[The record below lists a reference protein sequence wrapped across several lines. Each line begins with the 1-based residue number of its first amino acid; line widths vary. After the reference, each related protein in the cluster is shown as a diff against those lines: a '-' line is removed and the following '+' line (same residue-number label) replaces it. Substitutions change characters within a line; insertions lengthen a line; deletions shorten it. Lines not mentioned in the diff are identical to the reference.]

1 MHPDWYPALL
11 ALHIIFMVTF
21 FAGTFYLVRLFILHR
36 QALTREEPVRAI
48 FTKQYGVMEQQL
60 LYLVAWPSLLLMV
73 FFGIWMIWLDLSL
86 VQESWM
92 QAKVGVAAL
101 LIGYHMVNQ
110 RIYHKLKNGVLVWH
124 TYALRIWVQG
134 SVVLLVA
141 AVFLSTFK
149 KVQWYLG
156 LLGLVVLAALL
167 FAAIKAFSGKEEKQD
182 DVETR

>member
-1 MHPDWYPALL
+1 MLPDCYPALV

-36 QALTREEPVRAI
+36 QALNREEPVRAI
-48 FTKQYGVMEQQL
+48 LTKQYGVMERQL
-60 LYLVAWPSLLLMV
+60 LYIVAWPSLLLMI

-86 VQESWM
+86 VQESWI
-92 QAKVGVAAL
+92 QAKLGVTAL
-101 LIGYHMVNQ
+101 LIGYHLVDQ
-110 RIYHKLKNGVLVWH
+110 RIYRRLQSGMLNWR

-134 SVVLLVA
+134 SVLLLVA

-156 LLGLVVLAALL
+156 LLGLVVLAMLL
-167 FAAIKAFSGKEEKQD
+167 FLAIRAFSGKEEKHE